1 MCRHWLG
8 EQGRR
13 ISLLH
18 NDLVGREESSI
29 LYGTEMWV
37 WWGFPGCSVVK
48 NPPANSGDVGS
59 IFLLK
64 KEMATHSSILAWKI
78 PWTEEHGGLQSMGLE
93 RVGHDW
99 VTSAGILAWE
109 IPWTEEPG
117 GVTFHR
123 VAKSQMWLRQL
134 KNNNNNNSVHSIV
147 FMWADTW
154 RHTSYLVRNK
164 NSQVQAH
171 GVCSQR

>member
-29 LYGTEMWV
+29 FYGTEMWV

-64 KEMATHSSILAWKI
+64 KEMATHSS
-78 PWTEEHGGLQSMGLE
+78 
-93 RVGHDW
+93 
-99 VTSAGILAWE
+99 ILAWE